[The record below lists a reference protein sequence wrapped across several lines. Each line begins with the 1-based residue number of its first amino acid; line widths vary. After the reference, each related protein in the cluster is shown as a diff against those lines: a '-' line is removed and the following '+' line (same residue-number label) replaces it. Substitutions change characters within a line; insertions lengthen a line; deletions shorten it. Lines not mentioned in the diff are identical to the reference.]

1 MDNTTKI
8 NHHLEELVTIS
19 CIWYY
24 HQKVQHS
31 LAPQS
36 DTLETYSYTY
46 SANYFSQLH
55 FLQLQRIVVQCTS
68 SVQLQCI

>member
-36 DTLETYSYTY
+36 DTLHTYSCTVQTTLVNYTTLH
-46 SANYFSQLH
+46 YF
-55 FLQLQRIVVQCTS
+55 
-68 SVQLQCI
+68 